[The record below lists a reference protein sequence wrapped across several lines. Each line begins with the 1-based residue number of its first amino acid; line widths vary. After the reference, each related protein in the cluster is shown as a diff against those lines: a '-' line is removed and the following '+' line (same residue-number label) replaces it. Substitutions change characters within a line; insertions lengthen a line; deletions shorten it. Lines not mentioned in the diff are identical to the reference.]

1 MQLHLRDETAPL
13 ISVLIGRAD
22 QMGSLPSLTDLYD
35 PKSKAHL
42 LAGTYPKEADL
53 IAEINA
59 LKNVLEKHGVK
70 VFQPDLLKDCNQ
82 IFARDLGFVIDD
94 LFVQSNILP
103 LREKELEGLKSLYTQ
118 FDSKQIIRLHEEAHV
133 EGGDVMLFGDHLFV
147 GVCTRFD
154 YSEIITAR
162 TNTKAIEELQR
173 VFPHKKIYP
182 IELRKSEDPCQ
193 NALHLD
199 CIFQPLGHDFAIFH
213 PDGFSNPADY
223 KALRTF
229 FKPENCFE
237 ITAVEMYEMNSNIFS
252 IAPDI
257 VVSDPSY
264 DRLNQWL
271 TDKGITVE
279 EVSYREV
286 AKQEGLFRCSTLPLQ
301 RQKT

>member
-22 QMGSLPSLTDLYD
+22 QMGPLPNLEDLYD

-42 LAGTYPKEADL
+42 LAGTYPKESDL
-53 IAEINA
+53 IQEINA
-59 LKNVLEKHGVK
+59 FKSALEKHGVQ
-70 VFQPDLLKDCNQ
+70 VFQPDSLMDCNQ

-103 LREKELEGLKSLYTQ
+103 LREKELEGLKSLYAQ
-118 FDSKQIIRLHEEAHV
+118 FDPKQIVRLHEDAHV
-133 EGGDVMLFGDHLFV
+133 EGGDVMLFGEHLFV

-154 YSEIITAR
+154 YSDIITAR

-173 VFPHKKIYP
+173 VFPNKKIHP
-182 IELRKSEDPCQ
+182 VELRKSENPFQ

-199 CIFQPLGHDFAIFH
+199 CIFQPVGHELAIFH
-213 PDGFSNPADY
+213 PDGFSNLSDY
-223 KALRTF
+223 NALRTF
-229 FKPENCFE
+229 FKAENCFE
-237 ITAVEMYEMNSNIFS
+237 ITADEMYEMNSNIFS
-252 IAPDI
+252 IAPDV
-257 VVSDPSY
+257 VVSDPSF

-271 TDKGITVE
+271 TDKGIGVE

-301 RQKT
+301 RQKA